1 MVVTRWSAVCGRK
14 AEFFSVYLLFIFF
27 NTAIVFEPLT
37 QGVLKGKKSI
47 FIQEQL
53 ICI

>member
-1 MVVTRWSAVCGRK
+1 MVVTRWSGVCGRK

-27 NTAIVFEPLT
+27 KTAIVFEPLT
-37 QGVLKGKKSI
+37 QGMFEREKRI